1 MFCTDLKFS
10 SSFYLAVFM
19 KQLTTLSVEHGDPD
33 LAASSLAAL
42 KSELVEEKATRVKA
56 RAGA

>member
-1 MFCTDLKFS
+1 
-10 SSFYLAVFM
+10 M

-33 LAASSLAAL
+33 SAASSLATL

-56 RAGA
+56 QAGA